1 MSRFRRPLAL
11 VFRSKAPGQPGGL
24 KRSVCA
30 LPLLGK
36 SSAYTRPFT
45 ASAKSTGKADVWLY
59 YAWLGFPVGVKNA
72 NGNDVLT
79 GEIR

>member
-1 MSRFRRPLAL
+1 
-11 VFRSKAPGQPGGL
+11 
-24 KRSVCA
+24 VCA